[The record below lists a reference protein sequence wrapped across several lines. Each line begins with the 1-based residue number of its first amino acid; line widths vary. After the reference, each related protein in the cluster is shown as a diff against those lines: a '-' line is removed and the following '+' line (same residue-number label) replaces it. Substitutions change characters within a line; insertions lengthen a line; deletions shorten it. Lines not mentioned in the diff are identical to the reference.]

1 MRMLAGLAAASAA
14 AAGAA
19 VAPAT
24 PAPAAARGVTVKIVE
39 LPEELVAGGPPARLT
54 VVASRSGGAGCF
66 KVRWSTLLRVD
77 GLQPD
82 QLRVERIEEGPF
94 PTDVREVDG
103 ATRVTDQRFDPGSLC
118 RNRTVTARYELTVAA
133 DATDGTVTFRT
144 EAYAADRLLLDSEEA
159 SRDVLGSGPPA
170 TESAEPTAEP
180 AGEPA
185 GGAGS
190 GAGGPDQPVAEPAA
204 ETEGLPVT
212 WFLVGGVL
220 VFVGLILLL
229 NVRLRREDR
238 DDPDEPTGRLTVRY
252 RSGRRRSPAAGGFQP
267 PQWR

>member
-1 MRMLAGLAAASAA
+1 MRMLAGLAAASAV

-24 PAPAAARGVTVKIVE
+24 PAPAAARGVTVEIVE
-39 LPEELVAGGPPARLT
+39 LPEALVAGGPPARLT
-54 VVASRSGGAGCF
+54 VVASRSGGDGCF
-66 KVRWSTLLRVD
+66 KVRWSTLLRAEGVR
-77 GLQPD
+77 PD

-94 PTDVREVDG
+94 PTDVREVGG
-103 ATRVTDQRFDPGSLC
+103 ATRVTDLRFDPGSLC
-118 RNRTVTARYELTVAA
+118 RTRTVTARYELTVAA
-133 DATDGTVTFRT
+133 DAADGRITLRT

-170 TESAEPTAEP
+170 TESAESAES
-180 AGEPA
+180 A

-190 GAGGPDQPVAEPAA
+190 GAGGPGRPVAERAA
-204 ETEGLPVT
+204 ETERLPVT
-212 WFLVGGVL
+212 WFLAGGVL

-238 DDPDEPTGRLTVRY
+238 DDPDEPTARLTVRY
-252 RSGRRRSPAAGGFQP
+252 RSGRRRSPAAGDL
-267 PQWR
+267 